1 MLSCASGSTAVVF
14 HLSKI
19 KSIES
24 PALVRSVG
32 GNLILNFD
40 SEWNDVWVEGPAEIL
55 FTGNFTLDLI
65 SK

>member
-19 KSIES
+19 KCIES
-24 PALVRSVG
+24 PVLVRSAG
-32 GNLILNFD
+32 GNLILNFNEGWD
-40 SEWNDVWVEGPAEIL
+40 DVWMEGPAEIL
-55 FTGNFTLDLI
+55 FTGNFRLDLI